1 MEERFKTAMISN
13 PYKIVITGPES
24 TGKTTLAEQLAAH
37 YKGDFAPEYA
47 RTYVENLQRP
57 YVFDDVEIIAK
68 KQLADYLAY
77 EKSGNRFVFFDTY
90 LIITK
95 VWFDVVFKQC
105 PKWITEHLQNCKVD
119 LFLVCNTD
127 IPWVPDPVR
136 ENGGEMRE
144 ELFQLYINEL
154 NNFNLKYFIIKG
166 EGDERLSSAIKTI
179 DRILVTH

>member
-1 MEERFKTAMISN
+1 MNHT

-37 YKGDFAPEYA
+37 YMGDFVPEYA
-47 RTYVENLQRP
+47 RQYVENLQRP
-57 YVFDDVEIIAK
+57 YVFDDVEIIAR

-77 EKSGNRFVFFDTY
+77 EKRKNRIVFFDTY

-95 VWFDVVFKQC
+95 VWFDVVFKQS
-105 PKWITEHLQNCKVD
+105 PKWITEHLENCKVD

-127 IPWVPDPVR
+127 IPWVADSVR

-166 EGDERLSSAIKTI
+166 EGEKRLSSAIQAI
-179 DRILVTH
+179 DRILVKS